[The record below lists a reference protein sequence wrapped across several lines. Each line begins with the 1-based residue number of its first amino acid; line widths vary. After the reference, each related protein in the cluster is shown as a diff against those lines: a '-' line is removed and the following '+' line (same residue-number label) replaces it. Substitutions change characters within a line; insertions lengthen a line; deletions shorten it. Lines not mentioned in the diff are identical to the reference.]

1 MTKIKKTCNCVRSYH
16 ITRMVHRNCHKNEDF
31 DLLYNVIELIMKSYT
46 PKKKSKFISFQ
57 WKEDT
62 FVPVHLCDAWQYK
75 RLLHYNWPK
84 AKKNLQLYID
94 LIAHIQNWILFRWWD
109 NIFSSPQ
116 QMTLGILVDV
126 GRVGSHFIPWQA
138 LDLLMVGYVKL
149 GFSWYSWMLH
159 WPLN

>member
-31 DLLYNVIELIMKSYT
+31 DLLYNVIELIMNSHT
-46 PKKKSKFISFQ
+46 KKKVNSFHFNEKKILLSQSISAMTGSTKDYCTIIDQ
-57 WKEDT
+57 RQKRICNYILIWL
-62 FVPVHLCDAWQYK
+62 PIYK
-75 RLLHYNWPK
+75 
-84 AKKNLQLYID
+84 
-94 LIAHIQNWILFRWWD
+94 NWILFRWWD